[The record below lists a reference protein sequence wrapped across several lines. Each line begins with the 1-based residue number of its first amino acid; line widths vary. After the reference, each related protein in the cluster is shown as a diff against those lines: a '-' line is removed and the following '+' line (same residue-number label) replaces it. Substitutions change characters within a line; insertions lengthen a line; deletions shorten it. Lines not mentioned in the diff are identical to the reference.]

1 MRGQNCLTMSFSTT
15 DKEKYLGTLIQCPNC
30 RASKFAI
37 NESETHYKCFA
48 CGHKRKIEPKFKDP
62 DIGPDQL
69 KDTNGIPEE

>member
-15 DKEKYLGTLIQCPNC
+15 DKEKYQGTLIQCPSC
-30 RASKFAI
+30 SGSRFAI
-37 NESETHYKCFA
+37 NEEKTRYKCFD
-48 CGHKRKIEPKFKDP
+48 CGHKREVKLIFKDP